1 MGEAQGASPGARA
14 ERADWAGQEGVAHPL
29 IDGVPED
36 IGPVLVHPV
45 SIGVRSGD
53 VKASEPARSSAGED
67 NSIPHELPATVAQM
81 NRTLL
86 APAMRSALDTGSDL
100 YLQNREDMGELLD
113 AHDDLLAA
121 AAAGGGER
129 AMERHRSRG
138 KLPIR
143 ERIAAVLDPDTPFL
157 EITPLAGY
165 GSRYQLGGGMV
176 AGIGIVAGTECV
188 IMGNDPTVSAGAL
201 TPYASKKWMRAL
213 EIVRDNKIPYISFV
227 ESAGG
232 DLRPPGRSGD
242 GEAKQDEGGAVGSA
256 VVPAHFA
263 ETGRFF
269 YEMIELSKMRIPTV
283 CVTFGSSTAG
293 GAYQPGLSDYN
304 IFIKEQTYAFL
315 AGPPLVK
322 MATGEIADSETIG
335 GAQKHA
341 EVSGLAEYLAED
353 EMDAIRMCREVV
365 SHLNWRKAEHA
376 PTLDAEAPILDPD
389 ELLGLV
395 GKDLGKPLDVREVIG
410 RVVDGSRFEEFKP
423 RYGTS
428 MVCGWASIH
437 GYPVGVLGNNGVIYP
452 DSAQKAA
459 HFIQLCN
466 QIDVP
471 LVFLQN
477 ITGFMVGK
485 DFEADGIIKKGS
497 QMINAVTNSTVPHLT
512 VIIGSSYGAGTYGM
526 SGRAFGNRF
535 TFLWPTAKVAVMGPK
550 QIAGVMAQ
558 VRRGQAER
566 NGEVF
571 DEEADAAIVAA
582 HEASH
587 DRGSLALAAT
597 GAISDDGIIDPR
609 DTRDV
614 LGMCLS
620 VVRNRPIEGAESY
633 GVFRL

>member
-1 MGEAQGASPGARA
+1 MVTRMN
-14 ERADWAGQEGVAHPL
+14 
-29 IDGVPED
+29 
-36 IGPVLVHPV
+36 
-45 SIGVRSGD
+45 
-53 VKASEPARSSAGED
+53 SS
-67 NSIPHELPATVAQM
+67 
-81 NRTLL
+81 LL

-100 YLQNREDMGELLD
+100 YLQNRNDMGELIQ
-113 AHDDLLAA
+113 AHEELLEQAVVA
-121 AAAGGGER
+121 GGER
-129 AMERHRSRG
+129 AIDRHRGRG
-138 KLPIR
+138 KLLIR
-143 ERIAAVLDPDTPFL
+143 ERIAAALDPDTPFL

-176 AGIGIVAGTECV
+176 AGIGIIAGVECV
-188 IMGNDPTVSAGAL
+188 IMGNDPTVAAGAL
-201 TPYASKKWMRAL
+201 IPYASKKWMRAL
-213 EIVRDNKIPYISFV
+213 EIARDNKIPYISFV

-232 DLRPPGRSGD
+232 DLRPPGGD
-242 GEAKQDEGGAVGSA
+242 SDEDEGGAVGSA

-269 YEMIELSKMRIPTV
+269 YEMIELSKLKIPTV

-322 MATGEIADSETIG
+322 MATGEIADAETIG

-365 SHLNWRKAEHA
+365 SHLNWRKPDAA
-376 PTLDAEAPILDPD
+376 PTLQSDPPTLDPE

-395 GKDLGKPLDVREVIG
+395 GKDLGKPLDIREVIG

-437 GYPVGVLGNNGVIYP
+437 GYPIGVLGNNGVIYP

-466 QIDVP
+466 HIDVP

-497 QMINAVTNSTVPHLT
+497 QMLNAVTNSTVPHLT
-512 VIIGSSYGAGTYGM
+512 VIVGSSYGAGTYGM

-535 TFLWPTAKVAVMGPK
+535 TFVWPTAKIAVMGPK
-550 QIAGVMAQ
+550 QIAGVMSQ
-558 VRRGQAER
+558 VRRGQAAR
-566 NGEVF
+566 KGEEF
-571 DEEADAAIVAA
+571 DEELDAQIVAE
-582 HEASH
+582 HEAAH
-587 DRGSLALAAT
+587 DEGSLALNAT

-620 VVRNRPIEGAESY
+620 VVRNRPVEGTEGY

>member
-1 MGEAQGASPGARA
+1 M
-14 ERADWAGQEGVAHPL
+14 
-29 IDGVPED
+29 
-36 IGPVLVHPV
+36 
-45 SIGVRSGD
+45 
-53 VKASEPARSSAGED
+53 
-67 NSIPHELPATVAQM
+67 T
-81 NRTLL
+81 RTLL

-100 YLQNREDMGELLD
+100 YLQNREDMSELLD
-113 AHDDLLAA
+113 AHDELLAI
-121 AAAGGGER
+121 AAAGGGEKSM
-129 AMERHRSRG
+129 ARHRSRG

-176 AGIGIVAGTECV
+176 AGIGIIAGTECV
-188 IMGNDPTVSAGAL
+188 IMGNDPTVAAGAL

-213 EIVRDNKIPYISFV
+213 EIARDNNIPYISFV

-232 DLRPPGRSGD
+232 DLRPPGGD
-242 GEAKQDEGGAVGSA
+242 GEKKEEGGAVGSA

-353 EMDAIRMCREVV
+353 EMDAIRLCREVV
-365 SHLNWRKAEHA
+365 SHLNWRKPEHA
-376 PTLDAEAPILDPD
+376 PTLTAEPPVLDPE

-395 GKDLGKPLDVREVIG
+395 GTDLGKPLDVREVIG

-471 LVFLQN
+471 LVFVQN

-512 VIIGSSYGAGTYGM
+512 VIVGSSYGAGTYGM

-535 TFLWPTAKVAVMGPK
+535 TFLWPTAKIAVMGPK
-550 QIAGVMAQ
+550 QIAGVMSE
-558 VRRGQAER
+558 VRRGQAAR
-566 NGEVF
+566 KGEEF
-571 DEEADAAIVAA
+571 DEELDAQIVAA